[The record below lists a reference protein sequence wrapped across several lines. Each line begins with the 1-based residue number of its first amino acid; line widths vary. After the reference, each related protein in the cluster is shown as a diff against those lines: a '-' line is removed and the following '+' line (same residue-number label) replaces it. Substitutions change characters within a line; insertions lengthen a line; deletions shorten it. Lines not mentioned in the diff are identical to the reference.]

1 MAVLED
7 FDFNFKYTVTEFT
20 LEATGQG
27 GYTNPW
33 NAVTNRFT
41 NDQKDQIRRLNPGN
55 SVFITN
61 IKAVGDDGVET
72 NLDPIIF
79 KLR

>member
-1 MAVLED
+1 MAED
-7 FDFNFKYTVTEFT
+7 PVELTCSF
-20 LEATGQG
+20 EATGQG
-27 GYTNPW
+27 GYINPW
-33 NAVTNRFT
+33 NATSNRFT
-41 NDQKDQIRRLNPGN
+41 NDQKNQLRRLNPGS

-61 IKAVGDDGVET
+61 IKAVGDDGVER